1 MDNIFCFHEAIA
13 RALTSHLPLAC
24 LLLDFEKAY
33 DRVEWGFL
41 EGSLQCL
48 GFPDAWIRGV
58 IAFYR
63 YATSAITIGGFVGSS
78 FTLTR
83 FIKQD
88 ASWIIFFVFTRP

>member
-13 RALTSHLPLAC
+13 RAQTSHTPLAC

-33 DRVEWGFL
+33 DHVEWVFL

-48 GFPDAWIRGV
+48 GFLDAWIRGV

-63 YATSAITIGGFVGSS
+63 YVGRATTIGGFVGSS
-78 FTLTR
+78 FTLTCSIR
-83 FIKQD
+83 
-88 ASWIIFFVFTRP
+88 